1 VNSFKPKKLFS
12 MTREPSSDIMNDH
25 GDMYEHFRFE
35 VDPGQSPLRIDKF
48 LVSRIENLSRNRIQ
62 NAAAAGN
69 VLVNNKEVKSNY
81 KVKPGDLIS
90 IVMAYA
96 PRETELVPEDIPI
109 EVIYEDDH
117 LIVINKEAG
126 MVVHPGHG
134 NFSGTLVNA
143 LAWRFRDIPLFRS
156 GELRPGLVHRLD
168 KNTSGV
174 IVAAKTEL
182 AMNRIAR
189 QFFDRKITR
198 RYIAL
203 VWGNPEPAEGI
214 ITGNIGRH
222 PSNRL
227 KMNVFENGS
236 EGKHAVT
243 HYRIVEKLGYVN
255 LVECKLETGRTHQ
268 IRVHFEHLGNP
279 LFNDERY
286 GGNRILKGT
295 TFTKYRQFVQNCF
308 KLLPR
313 HALHAQS
320 LGFIHP
326 LTGEKLCF
334 EAGLPE
340 DMKTVLEKWR
350 KYLSGRE
357 ME

>member
-1 VNSFKPKKLFS
+1 
-12 MTREPSSDIMNDH
+12 MAREPSGDIMNDH
-25 GDMYEHFRFE
+25 GEMYEHFRFE

-69 VLVNNKEVKSNY
+69 VLVNDKEVKSNY
-81 KVKPGDLIS
+81 KVKPGDVIS
-90 IVMAYA
+90 IVLAYP
-96 PRETELVPEDIPI
+96 PREKDLVPEDITI
-109 EVIYEDDH
+109 EVIYEDEH

-156 GELRPGLVHRLD
+156 GELRPGLVHRID
-168 KNTSGV
+168 KNTSGI
-174 IVAAKTEL
+174 IVVAKTEL
-182 AMNRIAR
+182 AMNRLAR
-189 QFFDRKITR
+189 QFYNREIKRKYT
-198 RYIAL
+198 AL
-203 VWGNPEPAEGI
+203 VWGNPEPAEGT
-214 ITGNIGRH
+214 ITGSIGRH
-222 PSNRL
+222 PTDRI
-227 KMNVFENGS
+227 KMHVFKNGS
-236 EGKHAVT
+236 EGKYAVT
-243 HYRIVEKLGYVN
+243 HYRVVEKLGYVN
-255 LVECKLETGRTHQ
+255 LVECELETGRTHQ
-268 IRVHFEHLGNP
+268 IRVHFEYMGNP

-308 KLLPR
+308 RLLPR

-326 LTGEKLCF
+326 LTGEKLFF
-334 EAGLPE
+334 ETDLPE
-340 DMKTVLEKWR
+340 DMKMVLEKWR
-350 KYLSGRE
+350 KYLSGRDI
-357 ME
+357 